1 MSITRGHL
9 LIVIAMMFFS
19 SLANASKDQFILK
32 EITDY
37 HYVATKERATFITT
51 NYKKIE
57 KNMRVEEVK
66 KILGEPDEIRA
77 LYEPIKKNP
86 KIIGYT
92 YWYIIYRKDN
102 NNTKDESLVR
112 ISFNLAKKVID
123 IVHW

>member
-1 MSITRGHL
+1 MTRGHL

-19 SLANASKDQFILK
+19 SLANASEGQFIFK
-32 EITDY
+32 ELTDY
-37 HYVATKERATFITT
+37 PYVAAKERATFITT

-57 KNMRVEEVK
+57 KNMRVDEVK

-112 ISFNLAKKVID
+112 ISFNLAKKVIN

>member
-1 MSITRGHL
+1 MTRGHL

-19 SLANASKDQFILK
+19 SLANASEDQFIFK
-32 EITDY
+32 ELTDY
-37 HYVATKERATFITT
+37 SYVAAKERATFITT

-57 KNMRVEEVK
+57 KNMRVDEVK

-102 NNTKDESLVR
+102 NSTKDESLVR

>member
-1 MSITRGHL
+1 MTRSHL

-19 SLANASKDQFILK
+19 SLADASEDQFIFK
-32 EITDY
+32 ELTDY
-37 HYVATKERATFITT
+37 PYVASKERATFITT

-57 KNMRVEEVK
+57 KNMRVDEVK

-86 KIIGYT
+86 KIIGHT

-112 ISFNLAKKVID
+112 ISFDLTQKVID
-123 IVHW
+123 IVSW